1 MRCWCLCGRGRGTS
15 RRPSVKRLPGHQT
28 SSWSLRSNNR
38 KMAIIIKRGLQPLK
52 VILKLKC
59 AFTQSKKFRHLRQD
73 DKQFTH
79 KMLPSRERATFLIL
93 FYFFT
98 QPHVFAQCRGLSNKW
113 VSRDAPSIWQ
123 WEWGRKGEERGKSN
137 FRFVCRESENAQNMY
152 WQSLHSLVTAPI
164 APQKFA
170 GWAWTDHV
178 PYLYFSA

>member
-1 MRCWCLCGRGRGTS
+1 MCIYA
-15 RRPSVKRLPGHQT
+15 KQEI
-28 SSWSLRSNNR
+28 SSFTRWQAVYTQNVAIAR
-38 KMAIIIKRGLQPLK
+38 KSD
-52 VILKLKC
+52 V
-59 AFTQSKKFRHLRQD
+59 S
-73 DKQFTH
+73 
-79 KMLPSRERATFLIL
+79 
-93 FYFFT
+93 YFFIFFFM

-170 GWAWTDHV
+170 AELERITCLISISPLKNHT
-178 PYLYFSA
+178 FSHMSRLVFLLAGEWHKFIIISTLRPS